1 MVIPKSSQY
10 IPLILQEAHDSK
22 MVGHS
27 GVLKTVKRVQCS
39 FFWKGMYK
47 QIQQY
52 VASCVICQ
60 THKHSTLSPAG
71 LLQPLPVPK
80 LVWEDVTMDF
90 IEVLPTSNGANVIL
104 VVIDRLSKYAHF
116 ISLKHPFSALDVAKK
131 FVAEVVKLHGF
142 PKSIVLIGTASS

>member
-1 MVIPKSSQY
+1 MIQGTIQKILTGVLLSRKYQAIDGRLWYKKRLVIPKSSQY
-10 IPLILQEAHDSK
+10 IPLILLEAHDSK
-22 MVGHS
+22 MGGHS

-71 LLQPLPVPK
+71 LLQPLPVPN

-90 IEVLPTSNGANVIL
+90 I
-104 VVIDRLSKYAHF
+104 
-116 ISLKHPFSALDVAKK
+116 
-131 FVAEVVKLHGF
+131 
-142 PKSIVLIGTASS
+142 